1 MSYPEIIRGYEL
13 EEVIGQGGFGAVFR
27 AHQRV
32 VEREVAIKVILP
44 QYVSNPDFIR
54 GFETEARLIAR
65 LEHPFIVPLFDYWRD
80 PEGAYLVMRYFS
92 NGSLKGMIKAEGKI
106 SLETTARMLS
116 QMAGALDTAHRFNVI
131 HRDIKPANIL
141 LDRDSNAYLADF
153 GIAQQLEPDSETTD
167 DADEFSGT
175 IAYSAPELFE
185 GKPATPFS
193 DIYALGLV
201 VYHMLAG
208 EHPYHMESTI
218 DMVKAH
224 ILREIPDIPD
234 VPAAVNEALKR
245 ATAKTP
251 DARYHKAL
259 DFALAFQNSIGGG
272 VDVSE
277 RLSAEQIM
285 NPYKGLRAFEEA
297 DAQDFF
303 GREALVSRL
312 ISELQKNHDW
322 HQFLAVVGPSGSG
335 KSSVVHAGLVPALRD
350 GNLTGADRWFIVNMV
365 PSAQPL
371 HQLSNALLSIAVDP
385 ADTISRKL
393 RSDAKGLIQ
402 AVENVLGDNDQLLLV
417 IDQFEEVFTLVE
429 DENERRQLLDLL
441 HTAISTPDS
450 RLWIVITLRADFYDK
465 PLLYEEFGALMQA
478 RTQVIL
484 PLSTGELQRAITGPA
499 HRVGL
504 EVDTDLAAAIVADVR
519 EEPGALPLLQY
530 ALTEVFE
537 RRDGHTLTLAAYR
550 DSGGVLGALARRAEE
565 VFTEL
570 PPEQQLLAEQI
581 FLRLVTL
588 GEGAEDTRRRVRYS
602 ELTSF
607 TKDVATL
614 QAVLDTFGKY
624 RLLTFDRDPDT
635 REPTIEVAHEALIRE
650 WKRLRQWLDNNRND
664 IRLQRMVAA
673 AASDWF
679 KAERDSSYL
688 LTGTRLAQF
697 EDWSKDANVVLGEHE
712 AAFLDE
718 STAERQRQEQI
729 ESERQ
734 EQQLTLERRARQ
746 RLQLIVGILVIAS
759 IIGIGLTVA
768 VFQQSR
774 EAQDERDEAQ
784 DARDQAISAQ
794 ATSDASANEAR
805 SLTLSTQA
813 QQAFSRGD
821 TTLSLM
827 LALEA
832 VRIPGPPEASFNT
845 LLDIAYGPG
854 VRNVLH
860 AHQDRVSAI
869 AISPDGT
876 LAVSGVGVN
885 VFARATGAPPPPGG
899 PPGGGPP
906 PGGGNPPPP
915 QSGGV
920 PIPGEIREQSYP
932 ADDFVDNHLALWNL
946 ETGEK
951 LLELNGH
958 QGPVSDILFAPDL
971 LVSASLDGTV
981 IFWDMESGDEID
993 RIELTASPN
1002 ISLSLDESGEMLLIT
1017 LADGFGQ
1024 QGEMIV
1030 WDVMAAEEINRFR
1043 PQMPG
1048 LWEASITP
1056 DGAPIVATYWGGSSL
1071 LLDAESGEETGRF
1084 EQEVDNLQPNSF
1096 HTVLSSDGFTAAT
1109 AGPNGNV
1116 IVWDIETLQ
1125 IVSTFS
1131 PPFSQIRDLA
1141 FDDEG
1146 LRIYLVSD
1154 DGTLSEWDVE
1164 TGRLDYQFFEARS
1177 FDGVSVAV
1185 NTAAEIALIGHEDG
1199 SIYIWELFTLPARVA
1214 NEYFELDL
1222 MSRARFVNLDDTLHV
1237 LSFGG
1242 NWGEFN
1248 FQPQLQLWNAL
1259 TSNPVEL
1266 NFPQHDYMSFVLAV
1280 SDDNNYALSG
1290 TSASAPGIARR
1301 EALNRLVLWNI
1312 GTGETA
1318 FEIEYEQG
1326 MDVHAAAFD
1335 PSGVEGQLRIA
1346 SSWGRD
1352 IRLWDVASGEVIQIF
1367 TGHERNV
1374 QDIVFSDDGQTLI
1387 SVGDDD
1393 TIRVWDVLSGE
1404 ERLRIELEGRSPFV
1418 LLSDE
1423 GIITAQT
1430 ENHIALWSLEDGS
1443 LLGEFVGHEDFVESA
1458 ALSDDG
1464 QYLLS
1469 GSADNSAI
1477 IWDLAT
1483 RKIVQRFPDHF
1494 GRIWDVDFSPD
1505 NEYILTV
1512 SDADGVIVWRVNLP
1526 TLDEARQW
1534 IADNRYTRPYTPQ
1547 ECEDFRL
1554 DC

>member
-13 EEVIGQGGFGAVFR
+13 EEIIGQGGFGAVFR

-44 QYVSNPDFIR
+44 QYVSDPDFIR

-80 PEGAYLVMRYFS
+80 PDGAYLVMRYFS
-92 NGSLKGMIKAEGKI
+92 NSSLKGMIKDEGRI
-106 SLETTARMLS
+106 SLETTARMLH

-153 GIAQQLEPDSETTD
+153 GIAQQLEPDKESDGDT
-167 DADEFSGT
+167 DEFSGT

-185 GKPATPFS
+185 GKSATAAS
-193 DIYALGLV
+193 DIYALGLL
-201 VYHMLAG
+201 VYQMLAG
-208 EHPYHMESTI
+208 EHPYHMETAI

-224 ILREIPDIPD
+224 MLREIPVVPD
-234 VPAAVNEALKR
+234 VPMAVNETLKR
-245 ATAKTP
+245 ATAKVP
-251 DARYHKAL
+251 DVRYHKAL
-259 DFALAFQNSIGGG
+259 DFALAFQKAIGGSV

-277 RLSAEQIM
+277 RLSTEQII

-303 GREALVSRL
+303 GREALASRL
-312 ISELQKNHDW
+312 ISELQTDHPW

-417 IDQFEEVFTLVE
+417 IDQFEEVFTLVD
-429 DENERRQLLDLL
+429 DENERRQFLDLL
-441 HTAISTPDS
+441 YTAISTPDS
-450 RLWIVITLRADFYDK
+450 RLWIAITLRADFYDK

-484 PLSTGELQRAITGPA
+484 PLSIGELQRAITGPA

-504 EVDTDLAAAIVADVR
+504 EVDTDLVAAIVADVR

-530 ALTEVFE
+530 ALTEVFA
-537 RRDGHTLTLAAYR
+537 RRDGNTLTLNAYR
-550 DSGGVLGALARRAEE
+550 ESGGVLGALARRAEE
-565 VFTEL
+565 VFTQL
-570 PPEQQLLAEQI
+570 PPDQQILAEQI

-588 GEGAEDTRRRVRYS
+588 GEGSEDTRRRVRYS

-607 TKDVATL
+607 TKDIATL
-614 QAVLDTFGKY
+614 QAVLDAFGKY

-664 IRLQRMVAA
+664 IRLQRMLAVAA
-673 AASDWF
+673 NDWF
-679 KAERDSSYL
+679 KAELDNSYL

-697 EDWSKDANVVLGEHE
+697 EDWSKDANVVLGQHE
-712 AAFLDE
+712 AEFLNE
-718 STAERQRQEQI
+718 SIAEQQRQDRLDTERQQ
-729 ESERQ
+729 
-734 EQQLTLERRARQ
+734 QQLTLERRARQ

-759 IIGIGLTVA
+759 IIGIGLTIA

-784 DARDQAISAQ
+784 AARDEAVSAQ
-794 ATSDASANEAR
+794 ATSDASAREAR

-832 VRIPGPPEASFNT
+832 VRIPNPPEASFNT

-854 VRNVLH
+854 VRNVLQ
-860 AHQDRVSAI
+860 AHENRASAI

-876 LAVSGVGVN
+876 LAVSGSGVN
-885 VFARATGAPPPPGG
+885 VFARATGTPPPTGG

-915 QSGGV
+915 LNGGA
-920 PIPGEIREQSYP
+920 PIPGELRQQSYP
-932 ADDFVDNHLALWNL
+932 VNDFVDNHLALWNL
-946 ETGEK
+946 ENGEK
-951 LLELNGH
+951 LLELTGH
-958 QGPVSDILFAPDL
+958 QGPISDILFAPDL

-981 IFWDMESGDEID
+981 IFWDVESGEEID
-993 RIELTASPN
+993 RLELAASPN
-1002 ISLSLDESGEMLLIT
+1002 ISLSTGESGEMLLIT

-1030 WDVMAAEEINRFR
+1030 WDIMAAQEINRFH

-1056 DGAPIVATYWGGSSL
+1056 DGETIVATYWGGSSL
-1071 LLDAESGEETGRF
+1071 VLDAESGEEIRQF

-1116 IVWDIETLQ
+1116 TVWDIETLE

-1141 FDDEG
+1141 FDDDG

-1164 TGRLDYQFFEARS
+1164 TGRLDYQFFETRS

-1185 NTAAEIALIGHEDG
+1185 SLEAGIAIVGHEDG
-1199 SIYIWELFTLPARVA
+1199 SLYIWELFTLPARVA
-1214 NEYFELDL
+1214 NEFFELDL
-1222 MSRARFVNLDDTLHV
+1222 MSRARFVNLDDTLRV

-1248 FQPQLQLWNAL
+1248 FQPQLQLWDAL
-1259 TSNPVEL
+1259 TSDPVEL
-1266 NFPQHDYMSFVLAV
+1266 DFPQHDYMSFVLAV
-1280 SDDNNYALSG
+1280 SDDDQYALSG

-1301 EALNRLVLWNI
+1301 EALNRLVLWEI
-1312 GTGETA
+1312 KTGETV

-1335 PSGVEGQLRIA
+1335 PSNDGQLRIS

-1352 IRLWDVASGEVIQIF
+1352 IRLWDVTSGEVIQTF

-1387 SVGDDD
+1387 SVSDDN
-1393 TIRVWDVLSGE
+1393 TIRVWDVPSGE
-1404 ERLRIELEGRSPFV
+1404 ERLKIELEGRSPFV
-1418 LLSDE
+1418 LLADE
-1423 GIITAQT
+1423 GIITAHT
-1430 ENHIALWSLEDGS
+1430 ENHIALWSLEDGT
-1443 LLGEFVGHEDFVESA
+1443 LLGEFVGHEDIVESGT
-1458 ALSDDG
+1458 LSNDG

-1483 RKIVQRFPDHF
+1483 RAILQRFPDHF

-1512 SDADGVIVWRVNLP
+1512 SDADGVVVWRVNLP

-1534 IADNRYTRPYTPQ
+1534 IGDNRYTRPYTPQ